1 MRLIIFGNCLQN
13 TVGLV
18 RSLGEEGNKVTL
30 LIEPC
35 KKSDCFIR
43 FSKYVEKIHY
53 LNSMEEA
60 IDVLLTNYSNKP
72 QKSAIFCGSDPTIS
86 LLDANYDKLK
96 KYFYIFKNM
105 F

>member
-35 KKSDCFIR
+35 KKVTALFDS
-43 FSKYVEKIHY
+43 V
-53 LNSMEEA
+53 
-60 IDVLLTNYSNKP
+60 
-72 QKSAIFCGSDPTIS
+72 
-86 LLDANYDKLK
+86 
-96 KYFYIFKNM
+96 NM
-105 F
+105 